1 MSETA
6 NWAYTGKATFWKRLE
21 GQNDYGDPLGYA
33 APVVIDCGY
42 EGGLSKRLGS
52 LGAERV
58 VKNTFWSEFAG
69 ADTGDYI
76 AIALSADLDQL
87 AAGGDEVLL
96 AVRFE
101 GTFALLVV
109 GWAFNHAACI

>member
-1 MSETA
+1 MSSTA

-21 GQNDYGDPLGYA
+21 GQNEYGDPLGYA

-52 LGAERV
+52 LGAELV
-58 VKNTFWSEFAG
+58 VKNTFWTEFDDADAGDYIEIGVFTDLDPLAAG
-69 ADTGDYI
+69 AD
-76 AIALSADLDQL
+76 
-87 AAGGDEVLL
+87 EVMQ

-101 GTFALLVV
+101 DTFDRLVDD
-109 GWAFNHAACI
+109 WAIITSS

>member
-1 MSETA
+1 MSATA

-21 GQNDYGDPLGYA
+21 GNNDYGDAMGFA

-42 EGGLSKRLGS
+42 EGGLSKRLGN

-58 VKNTFWSEFAG
+58 VKNTFWTEFAN

-76 AIALSADLDQL
+76 AIGVLTELDPL
-87 AAGGDEVLL
+87 KAGADEVMQ
-96 AVRFE
+96 AVRYE
-101 GTFALLVV
+101 DTFDRLVDD
-109 GWAFNHAACI
+109 WAIITGA